1 MDLATL
7 SRAYDRSAASY
18 DERFRPLQREK
29 YRAAAPLLE
38 AWLADPAAPIPT
50 GRRVLDAG
58 AGTGLFAEWLADERE
73 PFEVLRRALAA
84 PLAAG
89 RWIGLDASRGMLV
102 HAGPRGVTTVQ
113 ADLARPPF
121 APGSFALVLAFTS
134 VLDRVGASLGA
145 LSSLVA
151 PGGALC
157 VSFLAPECPGGEKV
171 AADASLG
178 YVGGVLAGQD
188 RIHLLRR

>member
-7 SRAYDRSAASY
+7 ARAYDRSAAGY

-38 AWLADPAAPIPT
+38 AWIATAHPRLPS
-50 GRRVLDAG
+50 GGRVLDAG
-58 AGTGLFAEWLADERE
+58 AGTGLFAEWLLDDRE
-73 PFEVLRRALAA
+73 PFPELRRALAA
-84 PLAAG
+84 PLSEG
-89 RWIGLDASRGMLV
+89 RWIDLDVSRGMLL
-102 HAGPRGVTTVQ
+102 HAGRRGASRVQ

-121 APGSFALVLAFTS
+121 PPRSFGLVLAFTS
-134 VLDRVGASLGA
+134 LLDRVGASLAA
-145 LSSLVA
+145 LGGLVA

-157 VSFLAPECPGGEKV
+157 ASVLAPECPGGEKV
-171 AADASLG
+171 AAATSLG
-178 YVGGVLAGQD
+178 YVGSVLAGQD